1 MNRLYSKGADSEHDE
16 LEVLEGPVTTPL
28 PYRQVAVLCFMR
40 ITERRAD
47 LLVFATT
54 HTEPISQSSFINQM
68 LEDLHVTPDRTTNFG
83 WATLSDR
90 NGRKPILLS
99 GLTVLAISMIS
110 LSLQTSFAGMVVARC
125 VAGIMNGTSN
135 SLWLTELDGR

>member
-1 MNRLYSKGADSEHDE
+1 
-16 LEVLEGPVTTPL
+16 
-28 PYRQVAVLCFMR
+28 MR
-40 ITERRAD
+40 ITGYVERRAD

-54 HTEPISQSSFINQM
+54 HTEPISQSSFIKYVDCPRRLFFPLVIPIGCPSSRRPSPQM